1 MALFRSERPG
11 PLAHAGTAAIGIGG
25 AESNVAIGLQR
36 LGVRAVWVG
45 RVGTDALGELVRR
58 EIRAEGVD
66 VYAVDDPAATGLM
79 VKEQRTSTSQRVTY
93 YRAGSAGSRLAA
105 QDVDPVLINGAAV
118 VHATGITPAVSADA
132 ADAWRSV
139 IAAARAAGVPVS
151 LDLNYRSAL
160 WDESSASRA
169 YQDVLPLV
177 DIVFAGD
184 DEAAIALDGRSE
196 AASSDPAD
204 LARRLADFGP
214 TQVVIKRGADGA
226 YALIDG
232 TGYEQPSVQIDPV
245 DTVGAGDAFVAG
257 YLAELV
263 RGVAPEERLR
273 TAAERRFRLPS
284 PRRLGR
290 TAAQEGTSHSGRAR
304 SRRQIVVARG
314 SPNSVPYRDDSL
326 RVAEPGEFGRN
337 KGLHRRVPRRDLLCR
352 TCDGPALVVV
362 PKINSAEQLGCRRR
376 QSRRHNRQV
385 STYRF
390 PDATGRHR

>member
-1 MALFRSERPG
+1 M
-11 PLAHAGTAAIGIGG
+11 
-25 AESNVAIGLQR
+25 
-36 LGVRAVWVG
+36 WVG

-79 VKEQRTSTSQRVTY
+79 VKEQRTSTSQRVAY

-105 QDVDPVLINGAAV
+105 QDVDPVLINDAAV
-118 VHATGITPAVSADA
+118 LHATGITPALSPGA
-132 ADAWRSV
+132 AGAWRSV

-232 TGYEQPSVQIDPV
+232 TGYDSV
-245 DTVGAGDAFVAG
+245 
-257 YLAELV
+257 
-263 RGVAPEERLR
+263 R
-273 TAAERRFRLPS
+273 
-284 PRRLGR
+284 
-290 TAAQEGTSHSGRAR
+290 
-304 SRRQIVVARG
+304 RG
-314 SPNSVPYRDDSL
+314 SIPWTPWAPATHSSPDTWPNWSVAWHPKSGC
-326 RVAEPGEFGRN
+326 EPQSERA
-337 KGLHRRVPRRDLLCR
+337 LS
-352 TCDGPALVVV
+352 PA
-362 PKINSAEQLGCRRR
+362 
-376 QSRRHNRQV
+376 
-385 STYRF
+385 
-390 PDATGRHR
+390 